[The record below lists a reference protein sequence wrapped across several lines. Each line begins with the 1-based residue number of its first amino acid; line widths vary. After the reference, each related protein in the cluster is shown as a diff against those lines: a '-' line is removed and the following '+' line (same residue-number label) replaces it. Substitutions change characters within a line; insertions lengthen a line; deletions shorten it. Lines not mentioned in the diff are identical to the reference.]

1 MESAAEAAVA
11 VTDEAVGQLEGVVPI
26 LSVANLQT
34 SIEYYR
40 SVLGFDV
47 AWQWGDPPYLASI
60 YRDRVEVN
68 LSQADAGELAISKV
82 YFQVI
87 DVDAYYERVTAA
99 GASVDVAL
107 DERPYGMRDFRIL
120 DPSGNELSFGESVEP
135 VEQSSS

>member
-1 MESAAEAAVA
+1 VESDVEAAIV
-11 VTDEAVGQLEGVVPI
+11 VTDESQLEGVVPI
-26 LSVANLQT
+26 LSVADLQA
-34 SIEYYR
+34 SIEYYS

-47 AWQWGDPPYLASI
+47 AWQWGDPPYLASMCK
-60 YRDRVEVN
+60 DSVELN
-68 LSQADAGELAISKV
+68 LSQADAGDLAISKV

-87 DVDAYYERVTAA
+87 DVDSYYERVTAA

-135 VEQSSS
+135 SEQASS